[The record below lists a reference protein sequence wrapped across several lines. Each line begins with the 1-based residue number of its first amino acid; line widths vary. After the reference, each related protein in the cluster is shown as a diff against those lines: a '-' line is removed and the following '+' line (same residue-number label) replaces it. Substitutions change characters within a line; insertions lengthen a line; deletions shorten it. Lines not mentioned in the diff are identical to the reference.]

1 MPWASGILFG
11 MARVSSGRTLAG
23 PGTSEPNDVPV
34 PAERVTGRSP
44 SARAERPVDGPAAEA
59 WRLLFEL
66 FRAEK
71 PRFQAVSSE
80 LGLSHIQAHA
90 LHLLEPGRPVPMS
103 AVAEGLACDASN
115 VTGIVDRLE
124 ERGLIE
130 RRGAAHDRRVRMLYV
145 TDEGARLR
153 RAVAERMFSP
163 PPAITRLS
171 PADQRALR
179 DVLRR
184 ALER

>member
-1 MPWASGILFG
+1 MLFG
-11 MARVSSGRTLAG
+11 MARISSGRSRPG
-23 PGTSEPNDVPV
+23 PGTSEPNPVPV
-34 PAERVTGRSP
+34 PPEPAADRSP
-44 SARAERPVDGPAAEA
+44 STREERPVDEPAAEA
-59 WRLLFEL
+59 WRLLFKL

-80 LGLSHIQAHA
+80 LDLSPIQAHA

-124 ERGLIE
+124 ERRLIE
-130 RRGAAHDRRVRMLYV
+130 RRSAPHDRRVKMLFV
-145 TDEGARLR
+145 TEEGARLR
-153 RAVAERMFSP
+153 REVAERMFAP
-163 PPAITRLS
+163 PPAISRLS
-171 PADQRALR
+171 PADQRTLR